1 MIVPYSK
8 FPPPTAG
15 LPPVYMALLDVK
27 IISQKGSV
35 RVSGVV
41 DSGAMFTLLNSN
53 YGTKLG
59 IQWDSGIETRIV
71 GIDGIEHP
79 AYVHDL
85 ELEIINLKN
94 SRRKSKIAFVDL
106 PKVNAL
112 LGQTGFFEHYVL
124 RFKHYANLFDAD
136 IH

>member
-1 MIVPYSK
+1 MIIPYSK
-8 FPPPTAG
+8 LRSAEAG
-15 LPPVYMALLDVK
+15 LPPVYMALLVVR
-27 IISQKGSV
+27 IISPKGSV
-35 RVSGVV
+35 RVNGVV
-41 DSGAMFTLLNSN
+41 DSGAALTLLNSI

-94 SRRKSKIAFVDL
+94 SRRKSKIAFIDL
-106 PKVNAL
+106 PRVDAL

-124 RFKHYANLFDAD
+124 RFKHRAKMFDVD
-136 IH
+136 IE